1 MSYQRMHETKKKFR
15 IGDLAHELNIKKF
28 VIRFWEKEFGLLS
41 DRSEGGQ
48 RFYTEADLSLFRKI
62 KELLYT
68 QGFTI
73 AGARQQLK
81 SNSLSIATA
90 DQPIIEA
97 KQETTIQ
104 EAEHVT
110 QQAESIT
117 PSSMRDSTETLH
129 QELMSLKHKLFEIRQ
144 RLE

>member
-28 VIRFWEKEFGLLS
+28 VIRFWEKEFGLPS

-48 RFYTEADLSLFRKI
+48 RFYTEADLALFRKI

-81 SNSLSIATA
+81 SNSLSIAA
-90 DQPIIEA
+90 SDQPVIEV
-97 KQETTIQ
+97 KHEEIQ
-104 EAEHVT
+104 AGSEHVAE
-110 QQAESIT
+110 QKESIT
-117 PSSMRDSTETLH
+117 PSSMRDSTDTLH
-129 QELMSLKHKLFEIRQ
+129 QELMSLKNKLFEIRQ